1 MQKTINNDYFNQGL
15 CAISLCEVYGKC
27 YDSVRKTTYAK
38 VAIDAF
44 EKANKTDWEL
54 YAKLYLAGALITNQA
69 FDSAM
74 IVLKEIVSDP
84 IAQKDPVLLSGA
96 YDHAALTM
104 LGAEN
109 DTMAIKYYAKAI
121 SLDENNLSDGAA
133 QNIYAL
139 LSLNNPRI
147 SDDKDFQILIDYLRR
162 IKPEKPFGILALE
175 GKYKE
180 AYDAIEVYR
189 TEQDEFIRGI
199 MNRSIDS
206 TIENYHKHKN
216 EVMAQ
221 QLKLEQKNKIIYIS
235 VFLIILIIIGLIIKH
250 KLRKQRIRQD
260 EIIEEAKF
268 LSASLGNMN
277 HKNTLLLES
286 IRELLSKQFSIVD
299 TICSQYYESNDKK
312 SIAKELDKLIKDF
325 TEDTQIIN
333 EIENDINRHYEN
345 LMTNLRAE
353 VPTLTDNDCRLFI
366 FAFQGFTTSSIAL
379 LLGETSKEAVY
390 TRKSRLKTK
399 IRKSAS
405 TNKEYY
411 ISLIK

>member
-133 QNIYAL
+133 QNI
-139 LSLNNPRI
+139 
-147 SDDKDFQILIDYLRR
+147 
-162 IKPEKPFGILALE
+162 
-175 GKYKE
+175 
-180 AYDAIEVYR
+180 
-189 TEQDEFIRGI
+189 
-199 MNRSIDS
+199 
-206 TIENYHKHKN
+206 
-216 EVMAQ
+216 
-221 QLKLEQKNKIIYIS
+221 
-235 VFLIILIIIGLIIKH
+235 
-250 KLRKQRIRQD
+250 
-260 EIIEEAKF
+260 
-268 LSASLGNMN
+268 
-277 HKNTLLLES
+277 
-286 IRELLSKQFSIVD
+286 
-299 TICSQYYESNDKK
+299 
-312 SIAKELDKLIKDF
+312 
-325 TEDTQIIN
+325 
-333 EIENDINRHYEN
+333 
-345 LMTNLRAE
+345 
-353 VPTLTDNDCRLFI
+353 
-366 FAFQGFTTSSIAL
+366 
-379 LLGETSKEAVY
+379 
-390 TRKSRLKTK
+390 
-399 IRKSAS
+399 
-405 TNKEYY
+405 
-411 ISLIK
+411 